1 LSQQQREA
9 LLGRVALLDDDALLD
24 LIADVVGGRALEV
37 VQVLGLEPSA

>member
-24 LIADVVGGRALEV
+24 LIADAVGGRASEV
-37 VQVLGLEPSA
+37 MQGLGLEPSA